1 MTDEKWAFI
10 KRHIRGSKNIFIK
23 EHGAEKFVYVDVDI
37 PEEEL
42 DQYRRD
48 REGLKRLLMER
59 LKINES
65 GAEQILRK
73 AG

>member
-37 PEEEL
+37 PEE
-42 DQYRRD
+42 
-48 REGLKRLLMER
+48 
-59 LKINES
+59 
-65 GAEQILRK
+65 
-73 AG
+73 